1 MARFSE
7 SPELLIQRARENR
20 KNPTP
25 GELKVWQYLRA
36 HRFMQL
42 DFTRQKP
49 IANYIVDFYCKKY
62 KLAIEIDGHSHEFK
76 DVIAKDAK
84 KEAFLQTIGITI
96 IRVKEV
102 EVLKEVTLLLDQIE
116 AFVRWKGDD

>member
-1 MARFSE
+1 MARFSK
-7 SPELLIQRARENR
+7 SSELLIQRARENR

-25 GELKVWQYLRA
+25 GELKVRQYLRA

-62 KLAIEIDGHSHEFK
+62 KLAIEIDGHSHEFAE
-76 DVIAKDAK
+76 VIAKDAK
-84 KEAFLQTIGITI
+84 KRSIFTNDGYNH
-96 IRVKEV
+96 
-102 EVLKEVTLLLDQIE
+102 D
-116 AFVRWKGDD
+116 KGEGG